1 MTKRLLIQTITT
13 NAGRALVP
21 ASQAADTEHHFQR
34 SLFGEARRLE
44 GLKLNIADGTTR
56 GDHRL
61 REASDGLQTLV
72 RNMTEVAQLLFPCR
86 EPPDSRRSGD
96 AETAAMRRGCCD
108 LHGLSLGD
116 RQGSAGIEA
125 ENGQIG
131 F

>member
-72 RNMTEVAQLLFPCR
+72 RNMTEVAQRLYCFLVETRLTAVCPATQKPQPCVAAAVICTVSRSATDR
-86 EPPDSRRSGD
+86 EVRVLRPKTVR
-96 AETAAMRRGCCD
+96 
-108 LHGLSLGD
+108 
-116 RQGSAGIEA
+116 
-125 ENGQIG
+125 
-131 F
+131 